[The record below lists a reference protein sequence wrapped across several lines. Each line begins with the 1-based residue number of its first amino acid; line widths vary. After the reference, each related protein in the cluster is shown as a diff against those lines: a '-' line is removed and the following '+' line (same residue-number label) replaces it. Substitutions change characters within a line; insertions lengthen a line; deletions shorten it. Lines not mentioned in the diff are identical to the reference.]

1 MTNIDEDFVL
11 NMMREATYTEEELK
25 EIEALFASSKP
36 TDVIRRSLNDVEHY
50 IELIKTITPAKKS
63 LDVMSPIEKEEFIMT
78 HDPGINMDDAFCMT
92 GDIMLN
98 NTIPIE
104 DLLILMCDTTPNKI
118 QNYGRVKMLPIEPRR
133 KNVNEFLSGKTAR
146 GLVGY
151 YKLEF
156 PHASGKFRLS
166 AYADIYITEGYGGIV
181 IGFAKKMGIVTDNI
195 AVEASWMNDI
205 EWHAW
210 AHSRILHDLEQ
221 CLGLW
226 YVLQYTLL
234 VPLIREY
241 ISTTKI
247 CDPRY
252 KPTNKKKFTEYRI
265 NFTKIKRNIAI
276 NPHKDSPEAKGH
288 TIKKPI
294 WYVTGHWREYK
305 SGKRVFIQGYWKGP
319 ERELGEIDIPR
330 IREIPKEMMDLPEEE
345 KSHIYNMGDF
355 YQELFNKANAYYA
368 GNEK

>member
-1 MTNIDEDFVL
+1 MINLVRI
-11 NMMREATYTEEELK
+11 MREASYTEKEVK
-25 EIEALFASSKP
+25 EIEALFSSSKP
-36 TDVIRRSLNDVEHY
+36 TDLIRRFTADVDHY

-63 LDVMSPIEKEEFIMT
+63 LDVMSTTEKEEFIMT

-98 NTIPIE
+98 NVVPIE

-118 QNYGRVKMLPIEPRR
+118 QNYGRIKVLPIEQRR
-133 KNVNEFLSGKTAR
+133 KNVNDFLSGKSETA
-146 GLVGY
+146 LVGY

-156 PHASGKFRLS
+156 PHIPGDFDCS
-166 AYADIYITEGYGGIV
+166 AYADIYITEAYGGIV
-181 IGFAKKMGIVTDNI
+181 IGFAEKMGILTDNPAI
-195 AVEASWMNDI
+195 EASWMNDP

-210 AHSRILHDLEQ
+210 AQSKILHDLEQ
-221 CLGLW
+221 CLGIW

-247 CDPRY
+247 CDPRH

-276 NPHKDSPEAKGH
+276 NPHKDSAEAKGH

-330 IREIPKEMMDLPEEE
+330 IREIPKEMMNFSEEE

-355 YQELFNKANAYYA
+355 YQELLNKANTYYA